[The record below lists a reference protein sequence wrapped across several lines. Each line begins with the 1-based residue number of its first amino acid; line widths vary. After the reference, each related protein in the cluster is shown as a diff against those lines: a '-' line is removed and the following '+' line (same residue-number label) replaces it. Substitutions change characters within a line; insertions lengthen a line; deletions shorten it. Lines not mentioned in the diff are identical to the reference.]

1 MDRFIDLHCHSTLRP
16 FGNTFKKDDRFN
28 TKSKS
33 SIWYYDKPSM
43 SDKLL
48 DIEAGFAKFSQA
60 DFTTVSKGNVTVL
73 GVSLYSPEVEFF
85 DNKLG
90 DGSFDKWLE
99 NLITSYSKERV
110 AEITSPA
117 YRYFDELQ
125 AQYKYL
131 ESLHNKTVEI
141 DGENHKFIL
150 INKFSDLEN
159 IQTSANEK
167 IIAVFVNIEGGHSLG
182 SGQPNFE
189 NKETQIL
196 KNVDI
201 IKKWKYKPVYLTLT
215 HHFMNKLAGH
225 CRSLPD
231 AVNFLAP
238 QQPEMNETIF
248 PLGLK
253 VINKLLD
260 NTNGKRILV
269 DVKHLSTEGRKL
281 YYELLGT
288 KYANQNIPIIFSHGG
303 LNGLKTFDDAWDII
317 PETKFNNWDIGLF
330 EEEVPIIA
338 KSKGIIGLNMDE
350 RVMSSK
356 KLLKETKGNG
366 TRYKMRTKYS
376 KLIWNHIQRIA
387 EILDENNLP
396 AWDFVSLGTDFDGQI
411 NAINGF
417 WTLEYMND
425 LETFLNVHAQKY
437 MQTATLKPKNMI
449 PANDIVQK
457 FMCKNAEEFLKQ
469 VMV

>member
-16 FGNTFKKDDRFN
+16 FGNSFKKNDIKN
-28 TKSKS
+28 PKSKS
-33 SIWYYDKPSM
+33 CIWYCDKPTII
-43 SDKLL
+43 DKGI
-48 DIEAGFAKFSQA
+48 DIKAGVAKYSQA
-60 DFTTVSKGNVTVL
+60 DFKTACKGNAIIL

-90 DGSFDKWLE
+90 DSSFEKWLE

-110 AEITSPA
+110 TEITSIE

-125 AQYKYL
+125 DQFNFLKALHNTTVIIKRKKYKY
-131 ESLHNKTVEI
+131 VI
-141 DGENHKFIL
+141 
-150 INKFSDLEN
+150 INKYSELDN
-159 IQTSANEK
+159 IQSANDEQVV
-167 IIAVFVNIEGGHSLG
+167 AVFVNIEGGHSLG

-189 NKETQIL
+189 NTDEQIL
-196 KNVDI
+196 KNVDT
-201 IKKWKYKPVYLTLT
+201 IKKWDFKPVYLTLT

-238 QQPEMNETIF
+238 QQPTMNETIF
-248 PLGLK
+248 PLGLN
-253 VINKLLD
+253 VIDKLLD
-260 NTNGKRILV
+260 NTDGERILI
-269 DVKHLSTEGRKL
+269 DVKHLSTEGRQL
-281 YYELLGT
+281 YYELLKT
-288 KYANQNIPIIFSHGG
+288 KYSSENIPIIFSHGG
-303 LNGLKTFDDAWDII
+303 LNGLKTFDQAW
-317 PETKFNNWDIGLF
+317 EVVNGTKFNNWDIGLF
-330 EEEVPIIA
+330 EEEIPIIA
-338 KSKGIIGLNMDE
+338 KSKGIIGLNVDE

-356 KLLKETKGNG
+356 AELEKTKGNG
-366 TRYKMRTKYS
+366 SRFQMKTKFS

-387 EILDENNLP
+387 EILDSEGLA

-417 WTLEYMND
+417 WTMEYMND

-437 MQTATLKPKNMI
+437 MSSANLQASNMV
-449 PANDIVQK
+449 PANDIIQK
-457 FMCKNAEEFLKQ
+457 FMYKNSAAFLAR